1 MRKVHAVLTVAAILA
16 VSAAWEEVAAQKIG
30 YLYSERILQE
40 APGAQTV
47 KTQLEQEST
56 RLNARL
62 QAMNDTLNKLVE
74 DYQKQSVLLSP
85 DEKKKREDALR
96 ARQQQMQQ
104 RAQILQE
111 EASNRQNE
119 LMGPVMKKVED
130 IIEVVRKEGG
140 YAIIFDATARVIVS
154 ADTTL
159 DVTNQVITRLKASQA
174 GSPPAANR

>member
-1 MRKVHAVLTVAAILA
+1 MVVTGLGATAM
-16 VSAAWEEVAAQKIG
+16 WDGVAAQKIG
-30 YLYSERILQE
+30 YLYSEKILVE
-40 APGAQTV
+40 APGAQAIRI
-47 KTQLEQEST
+47 QLEQEST
-56 RLNARL
+56 RLNTRL
-62 QAMNDTLNKLVE
+62 QAMRDTLNKLVE

-96 ARQQQMQQ
+96 AREAQMQQ

-130 IIEVVRKEGG
+130 IIEAVRKEGG
-140 YAIIFDATARVIVS
+140 YAIILDATARVIVS

-159 DVTNQVITRLKASQA
+159 DLTNQVITRLKASQA

>member
-1 MRKVHAVLTVAAILA
+1 MRKLYVACAVAAGLA
-16 VSAAWEEVAAQKIG
+16 GSAAWDGVAAQKIG
-30 YLYSERILQE
+30 YLYSDRILQE

-56 RLNARL
+56 RLNTRL
-62 QAMNDTLNKLVE
+62 QLMRDSLNKMYE
-74 DYQKQSVLLSP
+74 DYQRQSALLSP
-85 DEKKKREDALR
+85 DEKRKREDAIR
-96 ARQQQMQQ
+96 ARESQMQQ

-111 EASNRQNE
+111 EAANRQNE

-140 YAIIFDATARVIVS
+140 FAIIFDATARVIVS

-174 GSPPAANR
+174 GSPPAGNR